1 MTHRKQPKSSLK
13 PSSKAQLTPSQSTQR
28 ATVVST
34 ETSMAGFFHQ
44 EIEAAVGK
52 QGIDLS
58 VHTKSYVVNLL
69 AQYSQAG
76 ALHTSKDETLAM
88 LYLRSQQVPHEERV
102 RMLRRLGDLAL
113 CISGWFADSLNRK
126 VVDVDY
132 YINMGG
138 GAYGALASIFEQ
150 KRDADVFVNL
160 YDELAR
166 KFANVVEVLN
176 EVSEGTG
183 SKDASM
189 LRLYDRWMKTGSDR
203 MHRILVERGV
213 VPNRTLKTTPQ

>member
-1 MTHRKQPKSSLK
+1 MTHRKQTKSSLK
-13 PSSKAQLTPSQSTQR
+13 PSSKAQLTPPRS
-28 ATVVST
+28 APHGTVVST

-44 EIEAAVGK
+44 EIEAAVGN

-58 VHTKSYVVNLL
+58 IHTKSYVVNLL

-150 KRDADVFVNL
+150 KRDADVFVDL

-166 KFANVVEVLN
+166 KFAKVVEVLN

-203 MHRILVERGV
+203 MHRILVELGV
-213 VPNRTLKTTPQ
+213 VPNRTIKTTPQ